1 MFTCP
6 NNRRILP
13 AHTALMQHISAV
25 LRSRQSGSQHQHQ
38 AVQKRMVHASPY
50 APSRTLLVCCLHDFV
65 CVCVF
70 LIVDFDVLVV
80 KSHLPLCL
88 ALGKPGSQG
97 KHIPGIARKTTPNS
111 ITLLCGRLCVCV
123 SPILPSG

>member
-1 MFTCP
+1 MNLTFFYHYP
-6 NNRRILP
+6 WKSINRP
-13 AHTALMQHISAV
+13 PPGPEQP
-25 LRSRQSGSQHQHQ
+25 GF
-38 AVQKRMVHASPY
+38 
-50 APSRTLLVCCLHDFV
+50 CCLHDFV

-70 LIVDFDVLVV
+70 LIVDFDVFVV

-88 ALGKPGSQG
+88 TLGKPGSQG